1 MFAIVTVLNSNQI
14 NRCCMRKVII
24 SFLAVVLGLTTL
36 HAQSDRSDRFKS
48 NNIFFAPLNLFD
60 FVTPSMQ
67 IGYEKIFGQQI
78 GVQIEGGYLLNRS
91 LIGASEWFSVTE
103 DELTYKRTGYKIR
116 AELKFYLNSSKKAK
130 PYVALEGYYTKCK
143 LTITDT
149 DNLANYDPSDNEY
162 ADYYY
167 INDKERLGGN
177 VKFGL
182 KFFAGPYVTIEPYAG
197 LGIVKRTIVVEGN
210 SNVESID
217 GFGTRP
223 SENVDDFQLNVPFN
237 VKIGFRF

>member
-1 MFAIVTVLNSNQI
+1 
-14 NRCCMRKVII
+14 MRKVII

-36 HAQSDRSDRFKS
+36 HAQSDRSEKFKS
-48 NNIFFAPLNLFD
+48 NNVFFAPLNLFD

-103 DELTYKRTGYKIR
+103 DELTYKRTGYKVR
-116 AELKFYLNSSKKAK
+116 AELKFYLNTSKKAK

-143 LTITDT
+143 LTITNESEIVKYVPTDT
-149 DNLANYDPSDNEY
+149 DYEY
-162 ADYYY
+162 YYY
-167 INDKERLGGN
+167 INDKERIGAN

-197 LGIVKRTIVVEGN
+197 LGVVKRKMTVAGN
-210 SNVESID
+210 SDIESID
-217 GFGTRP
+217 GLGTRP
-223 SENVDDFQLNVPFN
+223 SSNIDDIQLNVPFN